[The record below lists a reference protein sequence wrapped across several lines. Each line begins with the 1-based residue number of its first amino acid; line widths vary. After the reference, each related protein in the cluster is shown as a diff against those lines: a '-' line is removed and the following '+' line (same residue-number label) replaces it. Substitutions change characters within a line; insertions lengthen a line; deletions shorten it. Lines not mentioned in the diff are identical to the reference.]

1 MATGIH
7 LFFLQWEMGFEELG
21 LGFCQFK
28 TATGNGILSKLEC
41 KMEFGK
47 KKTWAGKWDVY
58 PPFRTLLQKTVL
70 ANDVHQ
76 WRQQMKDS
84 KKTDKF
90 DQQETITVNGLS

>member
-1 MATGIH
+1 MPI
-7 LFFLQWEMGFEELG
+7 QNCYWEWDSVKIRM
-21 LGFCQFK
+21 Q
-28 TATGNGILSKLEC
+28 NGIW
-41 KMEFGK
+41 K